1 MKLKLNSR
9 GITLVLALVL
19 TGSLLLA
26 LVINKNSSKSEITPS
41 PTTQPTNAV
50 TTPASEASVLGCY
63 VAHLAKD
70 RYTLE
75 ITSQVN
81 SAVRA
86 SIAYE
91 NFNKDSS
98 AGTFVGNYASG
109 ILSGMYTF
117 TSEGMN
123 SRRELFFK
131 RDGQDFL
138 AGFGPVTNSGDTE
151 KFTLPLQ
158 LSWDQNYR
166 YVKSNNCARSLP

>member
-1 MKLKLNSR
+1 M
-9 GITLVLALVL
+9 VLAVVL
-19 TGSLLLA
+19 AGGSLLA
-26 LVINKNSSKSEITPS
+26 FGIHKNSSKSAITPS
-41 PTTQPTNAV
+41 PSAQPTNAV
-50 TTPASEASVLGCY
+50 TTPASEVSVLGCY

-75 ITSQVN
+75 ITSQLK
-81 SAVRA
+81 SAVTA

-98 AGTFVGNYASG
+98 KGTFVGNYASG
-109 ILSGMYTF
+109 ILSGIYTF

-123 SRRELFFK
+123 SRRELYFK

-138 AGFGPVTNSGDTE
+138 AGFGPVTTSGDTE

-158 LSWDQNYR
+158 LSWDQKYR
-166 YVKSNNCARSLP
+166 YVKSKECSPSLP

>member
-1 MKLKLNSR
+1 MKLKLNAR
-9 GITLVLALVL
+9 GISVVLAFVL
-19 TGSLLLA
+19 AGGLLLA
-26 LVINKNSSKSEITPS
+26 FAINKNSSKSEITPA
-41 PTTQPTNAV
+41 PTTQPTKAV
-50 TTPASEASVLGCY
+50 TTPASEVSVLGCY

-75 ITSQVN
+75 ITSQVD
-81 SAVRA
+81 SAVTA
-86 SIAYE
+86 NIAYE

-98 AGTFVGNYASG
+98 KGTFVGTYTSG
-109 ILSGMYTF
+109 ILSGTYSF

-123 SRRELFFK
+123 SKRELFFK

-138 AGFGPVTNSGDTE
+138 AGFGPVTSNGDTE

-166 YVKSNNCARSLP
+166 YVKSSDCSHTLP

>member
-1 MKLKLNSR
+1 M
-9 GITLVLALVL
+9 VLALVL
-19 TGSLLLA
+19 AGGLFVA
-26 LVINKNSSKSEITPS
+26 FAINKNSSKSEITPA
-41 PTTQPTNAV
+41 PTTRPTKAL
-50 TTPASEASVLGCY
+50 TTPASEISVLGCY
-63 VAHLAKD
+63 IAHLAKD

-75 ITSQVN
+75 ITSQVK
-81 SAVRA
+81 SAVTA
-86 SIAYE
+86 NIAYE

-98 AGTFVGNYASG
+98 MGTFVGNYVSG
-109 ILSGMYTF
+109 LLSGMYTF

-138 AGFGPVTNSGDTE
+138 AGFGPVTSSGDTE

-166 YVKSNNCARSLP
+166 YVKSSDC